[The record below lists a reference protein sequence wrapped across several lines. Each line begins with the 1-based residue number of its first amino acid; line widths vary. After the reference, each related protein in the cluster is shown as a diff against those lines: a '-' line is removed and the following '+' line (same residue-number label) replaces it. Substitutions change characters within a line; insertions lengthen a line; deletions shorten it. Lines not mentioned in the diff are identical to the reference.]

1 MEVGILLVFLT
12 MISVLWLEAN
22 TLRVGLVLFLLAQSL
37 SLRD

>member
-22 TLRVGLVLFLLAQSL
+22 TLRAGLVLFLLAQSL